1 MKRSRI
7 SSVVV
12 ATAATC
18 MLLITKVSAAEPIVT
33 VKREVYVA
41 KTVEGQA
48 PWVYAFPG
56 EDGYREEIH
65 TTWSHADQVKGYGDS
80 PQNPHQRI
88 STDNGGTWTPLK
100 AQPPWMTYLDNVT
113 VLDWKFCG
121 IYDPASERLV
131 SLSIHH
137 VRDMRQGPPRAIFN
151 HTLVRTSTD
160 GGRTFGQTQTL
171 KYEDGK
177 DLDPD
182 DILNPEYLEN
192 NTGYPG
198 QSILK
203 LSDGS
208 LLVPVTNAKIPDDVE
223 DNPVLRARWPSKG
236 TIGSVC
242 YSGRWDKDQEQYNW
256 KAGKPVW
263 LPRSI
268 AINGLL
274 EADVAEFKDGRILI
288 VWRITK
294 AKDGNAHKWFSV
306 SVDGGMTFS
315 EPQIFGYT
323 NGTKFFSTSTFHR
336 LFRSQRTG
344 RLYWIGNIAPTNPTN
359 PGHPRYPLVIA
370 EVDEDAV
377 ALKANTVTEIDTR
390 QPGEGERL
398 QLSNFWL
405 IENSETHDL
414 EIYLTRLNED
424 PDETFNANAY
434 RYTLSFTQ

>member
-1 MKRSRI
+1 MDIAKR
-7 SSVVV
+7 
-12 ATAATC
+12 
-18 MLLITKVSAAEPIVT
+18 
-33 VKREVYVA
+33 
-41 KTVEGQA
+41 
-48 PWVYAFPG
+48 FN
-56 EDGYREEIH
+56 
-65 TTWSHADQVKGYGDS
+65 TTSPQADQVKGYGDS

-88 STDNGGTWTPLK
+88 STDNGRTWTPLK
-100 AQPPWMTYLDNVT
+100 AQPSWMTYLDKVT

-121 IYDPASERLV
+121 IYDPVSDRLV

-171 KYEDGK
+171 KYEGGK

-223 DNPVLRARWPSKG
+223 DNPVLRERWPSEG

-242 YSGRWDKDQEQYNW
+242 YSGRWDKDQEKENW
-256 KAGKPVW
+256 KAGKPAW
-263 LPRSI
+263 SPRST
-268 AINGLL
+268 AVNGLL
-274 EADVAEFKDGRILI
+274 EADVAELRDGRVLI

-306 SVDGGMTFS
+306 SDDGGMKFS

-336 LFRSQRTG
+336 LFRSQQTG
-344 RLYWIGNIAPTNPTN
+344 RLYWIGNIAPTNPIN

-370 EVDEDAV
+370 EVDEDVV
-377 ALKANTVTEIDTR
+377 ALKSDTVTEIDTR
-390 QPGEGERL
+390 QLGEGERL

-405 IENSETHDL
+405 IEDSETHDL
-414 EIYLTRLNED
+414 DIYLTLLNED

-434 RYTLSFTQ
+434 RYPLSFSR